1 VAQVVEC
8 LPSQHK
14 ALTLNPNTENKDL
27 SAHIFLK
34 YFVLFVLMNFRVQK
48 GKQKYIKALGYSQ
61 NYPQKPASIFAFPC
75 IDLLQKNGKKSTR
88 DKAN

>member
-1 VAQVVEC
+1 
-8 LPSQHK
+8 
-14 ALTLNPNTENKDL
+14 
-27 SAHIFLK
+27 
-34 YFVLFVLMNFRVQK
+34 MNFRVQK